1 MTIWVKLA
9 RLLCALFFVIENYY
23 IGANKKQNKM
33 SKEKTKIEFEGKEY
47 IFEDL
52 NEEQQ
57 KCVKHL
63 ADIEQKLQSVVF
75 NYEQL
80 EFSRLA
86 FQKQFKKLIELD
98 ND

>member
-1 MTIWVKLA
+1 MTIWLKIV
-9 RLLCALFFVIENYY
+9 RLLSALFFVIENYY
-23 IGANKKQNKM
+23 IGKNKKQNKM

-63 ADIEQKLQSVVF
+63 ADVQNRVESALF
-75 NYEQL
+75 NLEQL
-80 EFSRLA
+80 DFCRRA
-86 FQKQFKKLIELD
+86 FHKQFKNLIEQD
-98 ND
+98 NE

>member
-1 MTIWVKLA
+1 MTIWVKIV
-9 RLLCALFFVIENYY
+9 RLLSALFFVIENYY
-23 IGANKKQNKM
+23 IHANKKQNKM

-52 NEEQQ
+52 NEEQK
-57 KCVKHL
+57 KCITHL
-63 ADIEQKLQSVVF
+63 VDIEQKLQSVLF

-80 EFSRLA
+80 DFSRKA
-86 FQKQFKKLIELD
+86 FHKQFKKLIETD